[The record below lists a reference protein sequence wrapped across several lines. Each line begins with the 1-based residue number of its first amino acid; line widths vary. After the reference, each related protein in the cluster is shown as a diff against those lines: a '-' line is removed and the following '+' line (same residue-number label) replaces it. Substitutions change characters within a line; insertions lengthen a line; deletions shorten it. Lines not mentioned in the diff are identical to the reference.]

1 MQNIRQLALEF
12 EHRPCFA
19 AEDFLISKCNRNAVQ
34 LMESWPNWPYFA
46 LCIFG
51 PSGCGKTHL
60 AHVFSDIIAEHSPT
74 PYKIPTLEAS
84 KIKMSDAH
92 NLFEKSRYIIIENLE
107 NLKNQ
112 EALFH
117 LYNTYRDL
125 GGNILFTAQEAPAR
139 LHFSLPDLRS
149 RMNIVPAIEI
159 TSPDDELLSALLLKL
174 FADRQIM
181 PSPEIINFILAN
193 MERSFTF
200 ARDLIAEI
208 DYISLAKKR
217 SISTNIVK
225 EALESLQKNQ
235 SAQGELF

>member
-1 MQNIRQLALEF
+1 MPTAHQLALEF

-19 AEDFLISKCNRNAVQ
+19 AEDFLISECNRQAVHI
-34 LMESWPNWPYFA
+34 MESWPNWPYFA
-46 LCIFG
+46 ICIFG

-60 AHVFSDIIAEHSPT
+60 AHIFADIIASHAPS
-74 PYKIPTLEAS
+74 PYKIPTIEAS
-84 KIKMSDAH
+84 KLKMSDAH

-107 NLKNQ
+107 NIKNQ

-117 LYNTYRDL
+117 IYNTYRDL
-125 GGNILFTAQEAPAR
+125 GGNILFTSQEAPAR
-139 LHFSLPDLRS
+139 LHLSLPDLRS

-159 TSPDDELLSALLLKL
+159 TTPDDELLSALLLKL
-174 FADRQIM
+174 FTDRQIM
-181 PSPEIINFILAN
+181 PTPDIINYTISN

-208 DYISLAKKR
+208 DYLSLARKR
-217 SISTNIVK
+217 AININIIK
-225 EALESLQKNQ
+225 DALANLYHCQ